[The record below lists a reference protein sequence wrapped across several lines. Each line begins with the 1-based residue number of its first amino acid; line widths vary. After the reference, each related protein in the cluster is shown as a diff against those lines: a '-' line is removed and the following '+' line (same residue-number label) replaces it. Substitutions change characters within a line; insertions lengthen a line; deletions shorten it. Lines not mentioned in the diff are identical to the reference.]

1 MVRVD
6 PGALVAQKRV
16 RERVLETERQW
27 VQREEEWER
36 ELVMAT
42 TGELFDEEARVL
54 APMMVCVRQTL
65 VREAGWGGKE
75 REEKSAEE
83 PIVELVPLAQCHRN
97 VLGGRSPEWPKVL
110 SSWDM
115 MMAALFDW

>member
-1 MVRVD
+1 VVARFGAEREMVRVD
-6 PGALVAQKRV
+6 PGTLAARELVG
-16 RERVLETERQW
+16 ERVPEPERQW
-27 VQREEEWER
+27 VQKEEGWER

-83 PIVELVPLAQCHRN
+83 PILGLAPVAPCHRKL
-97 VLGGRSPEWPKVL
+97 LGG
-110 SSWDM
+110 
-115 MMAALFDW
+115 